1 MKPLFTLLSLII
13 FMTPAWA
20 DLHKFDLHPNTLSY
34 DVSVIVEEQSV
45 PCDEQYGKC
54 QEDAELGYM

>member
-20 DLHKFDLHPNTLSY
+20 DLHKLALPLNTPSY
-34 DVSVIVEEQSV
+34 DVSVIVEAMDSR
-45 PCDEQYGKC
+45 
-54 QEDAELGYM
+54 DAQGGLECIDPKTDCK